1 MQIGKRSS
9 SSREGVPK
17 SKKNAERSVTLPT
30 VGSIVA
36 LKCTKYKDFLP
47 HIGEIK
53 ELNQTTVTVAWLNG
67 QYTSIWTYWKNRG
80 KVITE
85 TFPVRAIIK
94 PIQLT
99 KGMRLRPETINELK
113 GIYDDAEF
121 V

>member
-1 MQIGKRSS
+1 M
-9 SSREGVPK
+9 
-17 SKKNAERSVTLPT
+17 PT
-30 VGSIVA
+30 VGSTVA
-36 LKCTKYKDFLP
+36 LKCMKYKDFLP

-53 ELNQTTVTVAWLNG
+53 ELDQTTITVAWLNG
-67 QYTSIWTYWKNRG
+67 QYSSVWIHWKNRG

-85 TFPVRAIIK
+85 TFPVRALIK

-113 GIYDDAEF
+113 KIYEDCEF